1 MPVPKLHNLT
11 VLSRE
16 PVAKKEPSAAHV
28 TLQMMRAC
36 ALATFPAS

>member
-16 PVAKKEPSAAHV
+16 PVAKKELSAAQV
-28 TLQMMRAC
+28 TLQMIREC
-36 ALATFPAS
+36 ALVTFPAS